1 MLQQPWW
8 MLHPCQTAAL
18 LQLMHEQPASG
29 HSATHLCTGSNDAE
43 HDDFNTCVN
52 CHGLSPLQYMISWFS
67 LVAPVVQLSL
77 DHTVWKSL
85 YKQHL

>member
-18 LQLMHEQPASG
+18 LQLMHEQPAFG
-29 HSATHLCTGSNDAE
+29 HSATHPCSERNDAE
-43 HDDFNTCVN
+43 HDDFNICVD
-52 CHGLSPLQYMISWFS
+52 SAPLQYMISWFS

-77 DHTVWKSL
+77 DQTVWNTL
-85 YKQHL
+85 HRQHP

>member
-18 LQLMHEQPASG
+18 LQHMREQPASG
-29 HSATHLCTGSNDAE
+29 HSATHPSDTHNDIE
-43 HDDFNTCVN
+43 RDDYNHCVDW
-52 CHGLSPLQYMISWFS
+52 HGLAPLQYMISWFS

-77 DHTVWKSL
+77 DHTVWRFL
-85 YKQHL
+85 HRQQL